1 MSEERKAQLFEE
13 FANAVQKFYESGM
26 PYEQWRESISLL
38 YTAYCEAIGKHPKDI
53 LKQCKQ
59 EKRI

>member
-13 FANAVQKFYESGM
+13 FANAVEKFYESGM
-26 PYEQWRESISLL
+26 PYEQWKENIYLL

-53 LKQCKQ
+53 FKQYKQ
-59 EKRI
+59 EKKQ